1 MPRQPSS
8 CASRCS
14 ALHEQASKR
23 MLQAMLD
30 AGKVLTPEQ
39 RAKLAER
46 MKQRGEIM
54 RERMDR
60 MQRERPRQ

>member
-1 MPRQPSS
+1 
-8 CASRCS
+8 
-14 ALHEQASKR
+14 

>member
-1 MPRQPSS
+1 MTTKTPFSVY
-8 CASRCS
+8 
-14 ALHEQASKR
+14 
-23 MLQAMLD
+23 LD
-30 AGKVLTPEQ
+30 PELME
-39 RAKLAER
+39 ALAER